1 MPIYV
6 SNMTC
11 VLALCA
17 YLRAELYGIRDVIM
31 GSITSQITSLTIVFL
46 KHLFWCR
53 SKKTTKLRVTGICA
67 GN

>member
-11 VLALCA
+11 MLALCA

-31 GSITSQITSLTIVFL
+31 GSMTSQITSLTIVFL
-46 KHLFWCR
+46 KRLFWRR
-53 SKKTTKLRVTGICA
+53 SKKTSKLSVTGLCA